1 MKVLHTSDWHLGA
14 TLYTKR
20 RYDEAEQFLAWLV
33 DTIRK
38 EVIDVLLIA
47 GDVFDTTLA
56 SNRAQELYYRFL
68 QEASNTCCSDII
80 ITAGNHD
87 SPTFLDAP
95 KALLKALNIH
105 VIASVPEHI
114 EDEIIPI
121 HDTEGN
127 MRALVAAVPFLHDR
141 DIRHAED
148 GETLSDKQEKLI
160 GGIREHYEHAYTIC
174 SRIRETLPHTV
185 PLIAMGHLFCAGGA
199 VREDD
204 GVRDLYVGS
213 LAHIP
218 ASLLPSG
225 FDYYAFGHLHSPQK
239 VAGNEFIRYSGAPL
253 PMGFSEA
260 DTKKSVILLE
270 IDDTKKHTREIPVP
284 IFHPLA
290 RITGDDESIPA
301 KIEQLVREGRGVYL
315 EIENTS
321 SRPSA
326 LHREDFEA
334 MVQGS
339 KVEILSLK
347 NTMMRNTILKGAFIE
362 ESLDDIDEYQVFDRL
377 LTDQKIEDDQRS
389 ILTDMYREIL
399 HSLQSDD
406 VNRE

>member
-20 RYDEAEQFLAWLV
+20 RYEEAERFLSWLL
-33 DTIRK
+33 DTITS
-38 EVIDVLLIA
+38 EQIDTLLIA
-47 GDVFDTTLA
+47 GDVFDTSLA
-56 SNRAQELYYRFL
+56 SNRAQELYYGFL
-68 QEASNTCCSDII
+68 QKASNTCCSDII

-105 VIASVPEHI
+105 VIASVPESI
-114 EDEIIPI
+114 EEEIIPL

-127 MRALVAAVPFLHDR
+127 VKALVAAVPFLHDR
-141 DIRHAED
+141 DIRRAED

-160 GGIREHYEHAYTIC
+160 RGIREHYEKAYSIC
-174 SRIRETLPHTV
+174 SRINRSLPETV

-199 VREDD
+199 VRDDD

-213 LAHIP
+213 LAHVP
-218 ASLLPSG
+218 ASFLPSG
-225 FDYYAFGHLHSPQK
+225 FDYYAFGHLHAPQN
-239 VAGNEFIRYSGAPL
+239 VAGNEFMRYSGAPL
-253 PMGFSEA
+253 AMGFSEA
-260 DTKKSVILLE
+260 NAKKSVILLE
-270 IDDTKKHTREIPVP
+270 IDDKEKHVREISIPV
-284 IFHPLA
+284 FHPLA
-290 RITGDDESIPA
+290 RITGDEESIPIR
-301 KIEQLVREGRGVYL
+301 IEQLLQEKKAVYL

-321 SRPSA
+321 SRPSS
-326 LHREDFEA
+326 LRREDFEA

-339 KVEILSLK
+339 EVEILSLK
-347 NTMMRNTILKGAFIE
+347 NTMMRNTILRGAFTDE
-362 ESLDDIDEYQVFDRL
+362 TLDDIDEYQVFDRL

>member
-20 RYDEAEQFLAWLV
+20 RYDEAEQFLQWLV
-33 DTIRK
+33 HTIR
-38 EVIDVLLIA
+38 EEMVDVLLIA
-47 GDVFDTTLA
+47 GDVFDTSLA

-68 QEASNTCCSDII
+68 QESSTTCCSDII

-114 EDEIIPI
+114 EDEIIPL

-127 MRALVAAVPFLHDR
+127 VRALVAAVPFLHDR
-141 DIRHAED
+141 DIRRAED

-160 GGIREHYEHAYTIC
+160 YGIREHYEEAYRICTQITRTLDHA
-174 SRIRETLPHTV
+174 V
-185 PLIAMGHLFCAGGA
+185 PLIAMGHLFCAGGM
-199 VREDD
+199 VRDDD

-225 FDYYAFGHLHSPQK
+225 FDYYAFGHLHAPQK

-253 PMGFSEA
+253 AMGFSEA
-260 DTKKSVILLE
+260 NAKKSVILLE
-270 IDDTKKHTREIPVP
+270 IDEKEKHTREIPIPV
-284 IFHPLA
+284 FHPLA
-290 RITGDDESIPA
+290 RITGDDESIPIR
-301 KIEQLVREGRGVYL
+301 IEQLLQEKKAVYL

-321 SRPSA
+321 NRPSA
-326 LHREDFEA
+326 LRREDYEA
-334 MVQGS
+334 MVDGS
-339 KVEILSLK
+339 RVEILSLK
-347 NTMMRNTILKGAFIE
+347 NSMMRNSILKGSFSE

-377 LTDQKIEDDQRS
+377 LTDREIGDEERLL
-389 ILTDMYREIL
+389 LTDMYREII